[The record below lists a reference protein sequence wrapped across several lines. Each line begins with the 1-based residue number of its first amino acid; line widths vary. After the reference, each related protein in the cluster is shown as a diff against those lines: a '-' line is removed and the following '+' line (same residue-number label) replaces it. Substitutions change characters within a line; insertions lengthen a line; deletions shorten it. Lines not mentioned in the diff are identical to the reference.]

1 MLPLSYQSAQVG
13 RLILSPRVPGAA
25 FSVSDRKLLEHLARQ
40 AAVTVYAARLNADLQ
55 TSRERL
61 VTAREEERRRLRRD
75 LHDGLGPRL
84 AAQTLKAG
92 SARLLYARNAEA
104 ADALLSDLESDI
116 EATLSEIRRLVYDL
130 RPPALDELG
139 LVGTLLDTAER
150 HTAQTANGLEVLVH
164 APDELPPLS
173 AAVEVAAY
181 RVVQE
186 ALANVTRHATATEC
200 LIRIS
205 VASGLEIEVSDN
217 GVGIPEEH
225 HAGVGLHSMRERAEE
240 LGGSFSIGAA
250 STGGTRV
257 LVLLPLQ
264 DHEKSPP
271 GG

>member
-1 MLPLSYQSAQVG
+1 VG
-13 RLILSPRVPGAA
+13 RLILSARVPGES
-25 FSVSDRKLLEHLARQ
+25 FSVSDRKLLDDLARQ

-55 TSRERL
+55 KSRERL

-92 SARLLYARNAEA
+92 SARLLYERDAEA

-116 EATLSEIRRLVYDL
+116 EATLTEIRRLVYDL

-139 LVGTLLDTAER
+139 LVGTLRDTAER
-150 HTAQTANGLEVLVH
+150 HTAQTANGLAVLVH

-181 RVVQE
+181 RIVQE
-186 ALANVTRHATATEC
+186 ALANVTRHAAATEC

-205 VASGLEIEVSDN
+205 VARELEIEVSDN
-217 GVGIPEEH
+217 GVGIPVEH
-225 HAGVGLHSMRERAEE
+225 RAGVGLHSMRERAEE
-240 LGGSFSIGAA
+240 LGGSLAIGHT
-250 STGGTRV
+250 STGGTKV
-257 LVLLPLQ
+257 LARLPLP

-271 GG
+271 EG